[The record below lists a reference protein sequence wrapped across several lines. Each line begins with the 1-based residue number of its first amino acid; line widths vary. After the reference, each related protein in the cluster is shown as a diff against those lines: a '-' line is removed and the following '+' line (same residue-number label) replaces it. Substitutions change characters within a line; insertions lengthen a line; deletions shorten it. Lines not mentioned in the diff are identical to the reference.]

1 MALSDK
7 VKLAKTETTTGV
19 EVVEGEVLS
28 KEVDPV
34 HKAIATD
41 EYAGQGGCYLYD
53 PATGKRTPV
62 TE

>member
-7 VKLAKTETTTGV
+7 VKLAKVETTTAV

-28 KEVDPV
+28 KEMDPV
-34 HKAIATD
+34 HKAITTD
-41 EYAGQGGCYLYD
+41 EYAGHGGSYLYD
-53 PATGKRTPV
+53 PATGKRTPI

>member
-1 MALSDK
+1 MALSEK
-7 VKLAKTETTTGV
+7 VKLAKTETTTSV
-19 EVVEGEVLS
+19 DVIEGEVLS

-41 EYAGQGGCYLYD
+41 EYAGRGGSYLYD
-53 PATGKRTPV
+53 LATGKRTPV